1 MDAEEDFVSFSWEW
15 LYKKVSEDTY
25 TWSGL
30 RNEDIIETLKFIRVK
45 KKKSQKKMT
54 QNNYS
59 QVIKG
64 FSFLPYAS
72 LYLLDAPIRWKLFD
86 KYRDISFYIFQT
98 V

>member
-64 FSFLPYAS
+64 FSFLPYAF